1 MRQGIPTYI
10 SGFRTKDG
18 YLIIGALNN
27 SQFQTLCQT
36 LSLGDLAQDERFAT
50 NAKRVE
56 NRKQLISLLQ
66 TTFQKKTTD
75 EWLKELEGVNLP
87 YGPINTIDQVFHDPQ
102 VIHREMIQQ
111 VHHPTAGDI
120 RVTGFAAKYSRNKPC
135 IRLPPPLLGQHSRE
149 VLQNWLTTEQMDQ
162 LEKEGII
169 QSENVEVG

>member
-36 LSLGDLAQDERFAT
+36 LGLGDLAQDERFAT

-66 TTFQKKTTD
+66 TTYVILYLETPNNICFRFQKKTTD

-111 VHHPTAGDI
+111 V
-120 RVTGFAAKYSRNKPC
+120 
-135 IRLPPPLLGQHSRE
+135 Q
-149 VLQNWLTTEQMDQ
+149 
-162 LEKEGII
+162 
-169 QSENVEVG
+169 